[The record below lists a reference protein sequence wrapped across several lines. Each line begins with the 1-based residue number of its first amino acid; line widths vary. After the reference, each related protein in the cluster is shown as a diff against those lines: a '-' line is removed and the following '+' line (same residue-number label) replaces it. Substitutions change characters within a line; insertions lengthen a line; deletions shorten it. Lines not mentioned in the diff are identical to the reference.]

1 MSLWQFVPLFHC
13 STSLD
18 TITVTMHHCSTVP
31 PYFTTTVTLCHCSTV
46 RPYVT
51 TTVSTI
57 TPHYYY
63 SVSTTLASIH
73 FVCFLLFNN
82 CIAKMEVG
90 CLEYPGA
97 STISSQPLDW
107 NNAPMTG
114 TTAQPSHEPPH
125 ERKGTGTLYTENI
138 SGEKNQ
144 QSLRGGGGRKWLTE
158 PSTKKLNMPMNH
170 MINVASY
177 WACTCQRPL
186 TSGTKGTLSCQL
198 L

>member
-1 MSLWQFVPLFHC
+1 MCHCPTQFHHTSISLWQFVPLFHC

-51 TTVSTI
+51 NTVSTI

-90 CLEYPGA
+90 ALSIQRLPLFAA
-97 STISSQPLDW
+97 SPYIEIMPPWLAQQW
-107 NNAPMTG
+107 NPAM
-114 TTAQPSHEPPH
+114 SPH
-125 ERKGTGTLYTENI
+125 MKGKV
-138 SGEKNQ
+138 EKKQ
-144 QSLRGGGGRKWLTE
+144 QSLGGGGGGNGWKNPAQRKNWMRQWITWL
-158 PSTKKLNMPMNH
+158 
-170 MINVASY
+170 I
-177 WACTCQRPL
+177 
-186 TSGTKGTLSCQL
+186 
-198 L
+198 

>member
-1 MSLWQFVPLFHC
+1 MPLSHC
-13 STSLD
+13 STTLQCHCDNLCHYSIVPPLSILSLLQL
-18 TITVTMHHCSTVP
+18 MHHCSTVP

-82 CIAKMEVG
+82 CIAKIEVG
-90 CLEYPGA
+90 CLENPGA
-97 STISSQPLDW
+97 STIGSQPLDW

-114 TTAQPSHEPPH
+114 ITAQPSHEPPH
-125 ERKGTGTLYTENI
+125 ERKGTGTLHTENI

-144 QSLRGGGGRKWLTE
+144 QSLRGGGGGENGWQNLAQKNW
-158 PSTKKLNMPMNH
+158 
-170 MINVASY
+170 
-177 WACTCQRPL
+177 TCQWI
-186 TSGTKGTLSCQL
+186 TWSM
-198 L
+198 